1 MAIHLRD
8 VRLGAVLI
16 VFVGSIA
23 PACDKSPTG
32 PSLISQP
39 GNTPPSASIVRLEI
53 HSPPPIAPGQSAQ
66 LTAQAVGSDGSIENV
81 TARVQWSS
89 ANTGLVQVSP
99 GGVVTAVQ
107 VGEGWVSALYS
118 SGGNPLHAAARVLVL
133 VPGTY
138 KLSGRITD
146 NGTALA
152 EVTVTVLGGVGAG
165 QTAVSGLDGAF
176 AVYGVGG
183 RVRLQATRAG
193 YLNKIEELDV
203 GSIATHDFEMV
214 PDGQRIDLSGTYTL
228 AITLGACLRPDVQ
241 FADELRSRRFIATVA
256 QRGGG
261 LNVSLSG
268 AEFIMRNA
276 RGDRFSGLVDPNGAV
291 TFTLGDPYDYYLAE
305 YTDLVER
312 VNPTTAFMGYGTV
325 NARATA
331 AGISGTLTGAVIA
344 APANNPSY
352 SSRIAA
358 CYSERHVFEMR
369 RRSQ

>member
-1 MAIHLRD
+1 MAILR
-8 VRLGAVLI
+8 RFRIGAVLI
-16 VFVGSIA
+16 VFVGLIA
-23 PACDKSPTG
+23 ACDKSPTG
-32 PSLISQP
+32 PSIIPQP
-39 GNTPPSASIVRLEI
+39 GITPTTATIVRLEI
-53 HSPPPIAPGQSAQ
+53 QAPASIAPGQSAQ
-66 LTAQAVGSDGSIENV
+66 LTAQAVMSDGSTENF

-99 GGVVTAVQ
+99 SGVVTAVQ
-107 VGEGWVSALYS
+107 VGEGWISALYS
-118 SGGNPLHAAARVLVL
+118 TGANPVHASARVLVL

-152 EVTVTVLGGVGAG
+152 EVTVTVLSGVGAG
-165 QTAVSGLDGAF
+165 QTTMSGLDGAF

-193 YLNKIEELDV
+193 YLNKMEELDI
-203 GSIATHDFEMV
+203 GAIATHNFEMV
-214 PDGQRIDLSGTYTL
+214 PDGQRTDLSGTYTL
-228 AITLGACLRPDVQ
+228 TITLGACLRPDGQ
-241 FADELRSRRFIATVA
+241 FADELRSRRFSATLT

-261 LNVSLSG
+261 LHVSLSG
-268 AEFIMRNA
+268 AEFIMRDG
-276 RGDRFSGLVDPNGAV
+276 RGDRFKGLVDPNGTV
-291 TFTLGDPYDYYLAE
+291 TFTLGDPYDYYLTD

-312 VNPTTAFMGYGTV
+312 VNGTTAFMAYGTV

-331 AGISGTLTGAVIA
+331 NGISGTLTGPAIA

-352 SSRIAA
+352 FSRIAS

-369 RRSQ
+369 RQ